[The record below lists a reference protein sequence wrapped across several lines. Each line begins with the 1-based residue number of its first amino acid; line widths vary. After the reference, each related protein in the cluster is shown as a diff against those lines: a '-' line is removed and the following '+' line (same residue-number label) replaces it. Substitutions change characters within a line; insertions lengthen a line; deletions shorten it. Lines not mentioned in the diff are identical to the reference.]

1 MAIYKNTPPIV
12 TNGLIMYFDAAN
24 TKSYTSGSTTL
35 RNLNPGYTNITSST
49 LQNQNSTVTLPQY
62 SPEGGGCFVF
72 NGTGSAV
79 LVSNNPQT
87 AGFWPKPELTLEAW
101 FKTAGTGSGQAGG
114 SGIFGFTYGIMCTIN
129 PAGQMRT
136 VFNSSPSGAI
146 SITTPAGA
154 NYFDNTWHQV
164 ITQTN
169 GSTVSLY
176 VDGILR
182 GQSTNA
188 ASAWTGTSPWPT
200 NQLNFGRDNNNNN
213 IFFSG
218 SIGPVRVYDRVL
230 SAQEVLQ
237 NYNATKGR
245 FNIT

>member
-24 TKSYTSGSTTL
+24 TKSYTSGSTTV
-35 RNLNPGYTNITSST
+35 RNLNLGYTNITSSI

-62 SPEGGGCFVF
+62 TTEGGGSFLF
-72 NGTGSAV
+72 NGTGSAI
-79 LVSNNPQT
+79 LVASNPQ
-87 AGFWPKPELTLEAW
+87 AIGFWPKPQLTLETW
-101 FKTAGTGSGQAGG
+101 FKTPSTGSGQAGG
-114 SGIFGFTYGIMCTIN
+114 AGIFGFTYGIRLN
-129 PAGQMRT
+129 
-136 VFNSSPSGAI
+136 
-146 SITTPAGA
+146 ITTIGTITTSYNNSLSSSIQAQTSGE
-154 NYFDNTWHQV
+154 NYYDNRWHHV
-164 ITQTN
+164 VSQTDGN
-169 GSTVSLY
+169 TTYLY

-182 GQSTNA
+182 GQTTNA
-188 ASAWTGTSPWPT
+188 NPWTGTSPWPT
-200 NQLNFGRDNNNNN
+200 DRLNVGRDNNNTNY
-213 IFFSG
+213 FFLG